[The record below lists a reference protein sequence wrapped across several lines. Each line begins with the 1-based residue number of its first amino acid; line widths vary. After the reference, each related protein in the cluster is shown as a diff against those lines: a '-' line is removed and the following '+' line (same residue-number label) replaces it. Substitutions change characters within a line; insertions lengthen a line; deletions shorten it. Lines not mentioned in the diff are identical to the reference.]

1 MMKLH
6 TTKKTFDIVSK
17 HRASNGIVSKTFDE
31 RDVVV
36 RRPFSCEGSKGKL
49 SDYEACSFESV
60 LCILMYQDASTVTCV
75 VTLVS
80 KLCTL

>member
-17 HRASNGIVSKTFDE
+17 HRANNGIVSKTFDE

-36 RRPFSCEGSKGKL
+36 QRPFSCEGSKGKP
-49 SDYEACSFESV
+49 SDEACSFESV